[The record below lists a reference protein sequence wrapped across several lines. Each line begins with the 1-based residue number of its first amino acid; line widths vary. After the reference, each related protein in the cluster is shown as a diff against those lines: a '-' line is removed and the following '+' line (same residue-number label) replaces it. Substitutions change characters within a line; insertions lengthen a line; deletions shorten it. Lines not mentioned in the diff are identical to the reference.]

1 MLPLSARTRQGKDEG
16 WLCRGVAVIELNLTV
31 GVRQNLFF
39 RRRGMGAP
47 RGRNPSGCGGV
58 GKTGDE
64 VGMKPAVPRFA
75 VCGGEGW
82 REEQRQPGFLL
93 RKKCHVM
100 VRGEQAEGDVSH
112 EWVACEVHL
121 WMQED
126 ENIKTP
132 HM

>member
-39 RRRGMGAP
+39 KQRGMGAP

-58 GKTGDE
+58 GKTSDE

-75 VCGGEGW
+75 ECGGEGW
-82 REEQRQPGFLL
+82 RGGAEAAWVSIE
-93 RKKCHVM
+93 KKMPCHGE
-100 VRGEQAEGDVSH
+100 RGAGRRGRVPRMG
-112 EWVACEVHL
+112 CL
-121 WMQED
+121 
-126 ENIKTP
+126 
-132 HM
+132 